1 MNCHDSTNLNGQVWC
16 QIVPFNNKY
25 MMMVVFGLHLTE
37 RNRSRLENNFDVSL
51 NFFYI
56 FNQFFATLR
65 AQIDLLRFVGC
76 F

>member
-1 MNCHDSTNLNGQVWC
+1 
-16 QIVPFNNKY
+16 

-37 RNRSRLENNFDVSL
+37 RNGSRLENNFDVSL